1 MRIPFMTNAPV
12 SDDTLLDNAIEARE
26 NAYAPYSNFKVG
38 AALLTRDG
46 AVYTGCN
53 IENQA
58 YPSGMC
64 AERVAVGKALVA
76 GERWADFVTIAVV
89 GTADE
94 PCTPCGMCRQLLGE
108 IYSKAARV
116 PDRPTPDLRV
126 IMIGAPDNR
135 DVKLVKSL
143 KELLPYGFEL

>member
-1 MRIPFMTNAPV
+1 MIDATL
-12 SDDTLLDNAIEARE
+12 SDDALLEKAIEARE
-26 NAYAPYSNFKVG
+26 HAYAPYSNFKVG

-46 AVYTGCN
+46 EVYTGCN

-76 GERWADFVTIAVV
+76 GQRWADFIAIAVV
-89 GTADE
+89 GTAEE

-116 PDRPTPDLRV
+116 PDRQPADLRV
-126 IMIGAPDNR
+126 IMIGAPENR
-135 DVKLVKSL
+135 GVMLVKPL

>member
-1 MRIPFMTNAPV
+1 MTDATL
-12 SDDTLLDNAIEARE
+12 SDDALLEKAIEARE
-26 NAYAPYSNFKVG
+26 HAYAPYSNFKVG

-46 AVYTGCN
+46 EVYTGCN

-64 AERVAVGKALVA
+64 AERIAVGKALVA
-76 GERWADFVTIAVV
+76 GQRWADFIAIAVV
-89 GTADE
+89 GTAEE

-116 PDRPTPDLRV
+116 PDRQPADLRV
-126 IMIGAPDNR
+126 IMIGAPENR
-135 DVKLVKSL
+135 GVMLVKTL

>member
-1 MRIPFMTNAPV
+1 MTDATL
-12 SDDTLLDNAIEARE
+12 SDDALLEKAIEARE
-26 NAYAPYSNFKVG
+26 HAYAPYSNFKVG

-46 AVYTGCN
+46 EVYTGCN

-76 GERWADFVTIAVV
+76 GQRWADFIAIAVV
-89 GTADE
+89 GTAEE

-116 PDRPTPDLRV
+116 RDRQPADLRV
-126 IMIGAPDNR
+126 IMIGAPENR
-135 DVKLVKSL
+135 DVKLVKTL